1 MEDGGLRPPDVASV
15 LVTGVDGWV
24 GGNVAAALADRA
36 VVRGLFR
43 DRPVALNGCTTEP
56 WDPRDPGD
64 VRRRVLAAS
73 PHWIVH
79 CGALARGSWDLPDH
93 PGAAALGR
101 EESAICSVL
110 VGLAERLGARLTVI
124 STDAVFS
131 GPRLF
136 HDEQSPATG
145 RHPVALAARQLER
158 ELARPGVL
166 VVRTHAYGWSPDQT
180 EPCFAEWAWQA
191 LSEGEVCSFSPWRS
205 ATPILASDLAEL
217 LWSSYRRGLEG
228 CYHLAGAE
236 RTSAYRFAVELAAA
250 FGLRGAAVDCLEQP
264 PWDGRA
270 ESLDETSLGTRR
282 AQHALGRPLP
292 MLREGLDRFARQARN
307 GFRDRLRS
315 RPAPGAAAWADAA

>member
-1 MEDGGLRPPDVASV
+1 MEDGGLCPPDPTAV

-43 DRPVALNGCTTEP
+43 DRPIALNGCTTEP
-56 WDPRDPGD
+56 WNPRDPGD
-64 VRRRVLAAS
+64 VRQRVLAAA

-79 CGALARGSWDLPDH
+79 CGALARGSWDLPDDA
-93 PGAAALGR
+93 GAADLGR
-101 EESAICSVL
+101 EEPAVCSVL
-110 VGLAERLGARLTVI
+110 LGVAERLGARLTVI

-131 GPRLF
+131 GPRMF

-145 RHPVALAARQLER
+145 RHPVALAAMQVER

-166 VVRTHAYGWSPDQT
+166 VVRTHPYGWSPDQT

-191 LSEGEVCSFSPWRS
+191 LAEGEVCSFSPHRC

-217 LWSSYRRGLEG
+217 LWSGYRRGLEG

-250 FGLRGAAVDCLEQP
+250 FGLRGAALACPEQP
-264 PWDGRA
+264 PRA
-270 ESLDETSLGTRR
+270 GSADSLDETSLGTRR
-282 AQHALGRPLP
+282 AQRALGRPLP

-315 RPAPGAAAWADAA
+315 RPAPGAARWADAA